1 MASSTYSARSR
12 RRRRSRPPV
21 LVSYA
26 PGNNQIRIVLVW
38 ALLVLVLMAIAG
50 RLAWLQI
57 AQGDALHNLAAQQR
71 LAAPIERQVRHPIVD
86 RQGNVIAVDRVV
98 YTLYAHPRLFNRPI
112 QDVATDLS
120 PLLETPVPTLVGQ
133 LSSQPTGIRVVD
145 GLPEET
151 VDHIRALRLDGLEL
165 IPQQQRFY
173 PQQELFAPI
182 VGFVNLDGQPQAG
195 LEIAYQDQLTLAPAI
210 DQPPSDRDDPSKPPA
225 PAIATE
231 VYGPPLEALTPA
243 AAVDPKA
250 IYGPEYPVAEAAS
263 ADEDADTTIAN
274 ARLTPWEEG
283 SVSLRLTLDSRLQRT
298 AQQELEAA
306 VKRHSAK
313 GGAVMVMDA
322 HSGEMLALA
331 SLPTYDP
338 NQYFKADLNDLR
350 NWAISDLYEPGST
363 FKPINIAIALE
374 AGIITPDEMVNDSGQ
389 MQFGEWKIR
398 NHDYDTVGG
407 RGPISVTDV
416 LKYSSNVGMVHIMQK
431 MPAANYFDWLQ
442 RLSLDSPTG
451 IDLPAEAAGQM
462 KDREQFVR
470 SRVEL
475 ATTAFGQGFSMTPI
489 KMLQLQAVLAN
500 GGKLVT
506 PHVVSG
512 MVTGDGRTLW
522 TPDRPAEKV
531 IFSPQTVQQVLT
543 MMEAV
548 VDSGTGSPAKLP
560 GYRIGG
566 KTGTAQKA
574 AAGVYGRGRIT
585 SFVAI
590 LPINAP
596 RYVVLAVIDEPQGEN
611 AYGST
616 VAAPLVKKITEALVV
631 LEGVPPTKSP

>member
-12 RRRRSRPPV
+12 RRRRSRPSVP
-21 LVSYA
+21 VSYA
-26 PGNNQIRIVLVW
+26 PGNNQVRIVLVW

-57 AQGDALHNLAAQQR
+57 AQGETLHDLAAQQR
-71 LAAPIERQVRHPIVD
+71 LAPPIERQVRHTIVD
-86 RQGNVIAVDRVV
+86 SQGNVIAVDRVV
-98 YTLYAHPRLFNRPI
+98 YTLYAHPRLFKLPI
-112 QDVATDLS
+112 QDVATALS
-120 PLLETPVPTLVGQ
+120 PLLETPVSTLVGQ
-133 LSSQPTGIRVVD
+133 LSRQPTGIRVVD

-165 IPQQQRFY
+165 DPQQQRFY
-173 PQQELFAPI
+173 PQQDLFAPI

-195 LEIAYQDQLTLAPAI
+195 LEIAYQDQLTLAPAV
-210 DQPPSDRDDPSKPPA
+210 DQPSRDLSAPSEAA
-225 PAIATE
+225 PVAAI
-231 VYGPPLEALTPA
+231 YGPPVEASTPNVS
-243 AAVDPKA
+243 VDPNA
-250 IYGPEYPVAEAAS
+250 VYGPEYPAAEDTS
-263 ADEDADTTIAN
+263 ADGDADTTTP
-274 ARLTPWEEG
+274 LTPWEEENLI
-283 SVSLRLTLDSRLQRT
+283 LRLTLDSRLQRT

-338 NQYFKADLNDLR
+338 NQYFKANLSDLR

-416 LKYSSNVGMVHIMQK
+416 LKYSSNVGMVRIMQK
-431 MPAANYFDWLQ
+431 MPAADYFDWLQ

-451 IDLPAEAAGQM
+451 IDLPAEAAGQI

-470 SRVEL
+470 SRVEP

-512 MVTGDGRTLW
+512 MVTGEGRTVW
-522 TPDRPAEKV
+522 TPDRPVGKA

-548 VDSGTGSPAKLP
+548 VDTGTGNPAKLP

-574 AAGVYGRGRIT
+574 VSGGYGRGRIT

-631 LEGVPPTKSP
+631 LEGVPPTKAP

>member
-12 RRRRSRPPV
+12 RRRRSRPSVP
-21 LVSYA
+21 VSYA
-26 PGNNQIRIVLVW
+26 PGNNQVRIVLVW

-57 AQGDALHNLAAQQR
+57 AQGEALHDLAAQQR
-71 LAAPIERQVRHPIVD
+71 LAPPIERQVRHTIVD
-86 RQGNVIAVDRVV
+86 SQGNVIAVDRVV
-98 YTLYAHPRLFNRPI
+98 YTLYAHPRLFKLPI
-112 QDVATDLS
+112 QDVATALS
-120 PLLETPVPTLVGQ
+120 PLLETPVSTLVGQ
-133 LSSQPTGIRVVD
+133 LSRQPTGIRVVD

-165 IPQQQRFY
+165 DPQQQRFY
-173 PQQELFAPI
+173 PQQDLFAPI

-195 LEIAYQDQLTLAPAI
+195 LEIAYQDQLTLAPAV
-210 DQPPSDRDDPSKPPA
+210 DQPSRDLSAPSEAA
-225 PAIATE
+225 PAAAI
-231 VYGPPLEALTPA
+231 YGPPVEASTPNVS
-243 AAVDPKA
+243 VDPNA
-250 IYGPEYPVAEAAS
+250 VYGPEYPAGEDTS
-263 ADEDADTTIAN
+263 ADGDADITTAP
-274 ARLTPWEEG
+274 LTPWEEENL
-283 SVSLRLTLDSRLQRT
+283 SLSLTLDSRLQRT

-338 NQYFKADLNDLR
+338 NQYFKANLSDLR

-416 LKYSSNVGMVHIMQK
+416 LKYSSNVGMVRIMQK
-431 MPAANYFDWLQ
+431 MPAADYFDWLQ
-442 RLSLDSPTG
+442 RLSLDKPTG
-451 IDLPAEAAGQM
+451 IDLPAEAAGQI

-470 SRVEL
+470 SRVEP

-512 MVTGDGRTLW
+512 MVTGEGRTVW
-522 TPDRPAEKV
+522 TPNRPVSKV

-548 VDSGTGSPAKLP
+548 VDTGTGNPAKLP

-574 AAGVYGRGRIT
+574 ASGGYGRGRIT

>member
-12 RRRRSRPPV
+12 RRRRSRPSVP
-21 LVSYA
+21 VSYA
-26 PGNNQIRIVLVW
+26 PGNNQVRIVLVW

-57 AQGDALHNLAAQQR
+57 AQGEALHGLAAQQR
-71 LAAPIERQVRHPIVD
+71 LAPPIERQVRHTIVD
-86 RQGNVIAVDRVV
+86 SQGNVIAVDRVV
-98 YTLYAHPRLFNRPI
+98 YTLYAHPRLFKLPI
-112 QDVATDLS
+112 QDVATALS
-120 PLLETPVPTLVGQ
+120 PLLETPVSTLVGQ
-133 LSSQPTGIRVVD
+133 LSRQPTGIRVVD

-165 IPQQQRFY
+165 DPQQQRFY
-173 PQQELFAPI
+173 PQQDLFAPI

-195 LEIAYQDQLTLAPAI
+195 LEIAYQDQLTLAPAV
-210 DQPPSDRDDPSKPPA
+210 DQPSRDLSAPSEAA
-225 PAIATE
+225 PAAAI
-231 VYGPPLEALTPA
+231 YGPPVEASTPNVS
-243 AAVDPKA
+243 VDPNA
-250 IYGPEYPVAEAAS
+250 VYGPEYPAGEDTS
-263 ADEDADTTIAN
+263 ADGDADTTTAP
-274 ARLTPWEEG
+274 LTPWEEENL
-283 SVSLRLTLDSRLQRT
+283 SLRLTLDSRLQRT

-338 NQYFKADLNDLR
+338 NQYFKANLSDLR

-416 LKYSSNVGMVHIMQK
+416 LKYSSNVGMVRIMQK
-431 MPAANYFDWLQ
+431 MPAADYFDWLQ
-442 RLSLDSPTG
+442 RLSLDKPTG
-451 IDLPAEAAGQM
+451 IDLPAEAAGQI

-470 SRVEL
+470 SRVEP

-512 MVTGDGRTLW
+512 MVTGEGRTVW
-522 TPDRPAEKV
+522 TPDRPVGKA

-548 VDSGTGSPAKLP
+548 VDTGTGNPAKLP

-574 AAGVYGRGRIT
+574 ASGGYGRGRIT

>member
-12 RRRRSRPPV
+12 RRRRSRPSVP
-21 LVSYA
+21 VSYA
-26 PGNNQIRIVLVW
+26 PGNNQVRIVLVW

-57 AQGDALHNLAAQQR
+57 AQGETLHDLAAQQR
-71 LAAPIERQVRHPIVD
+71 LAPPIERQVRHTIVD
-86 RQGNVIAVDRVV
+86 SQGNVIAVDRVV
-98 YTLYAHPRLFNRPI
+98 YTLYAHPRLFKLPI
-112 QDVATDLS
+112 QDVATALS
-120 PLLETPVPTLVGQ
+120 PLLETPVSTLVGQ
-133 LSSQPTGIRVVD
+133 LSRQPTGIRVVD

-165 IPQQQRFY
+165 DPQQQRFY
-173 PQQELFAPI
+173 PQQDLFAPI

-195 LEIAYQDQLTLAPAI
+195 LEIAYQDQLTLAPAV
-210 DQPPSDRDDPSKPPA
+210 DQPSRDLSAPSEAA
-225 PAIATE
+225 PAAAI
-231 VYGPPLEALTPA
+231 YGPPVEASTPNVS
-243 AAVDPKA
+243 VDPNA
-250 IYGPEYPVAEAAS
+250 VYGPEYPAAEDTS
-263 ADEDADTTIAN
+263 ADGDADTTTP
-274 ARLTPWEEG
+274 RTPWEEENLI
-283 SVSLRLTLDSRLQRT
+283 LRLTLDSRLQRT

-338 NQYFKADLNDLR
+338 NQYFKANLSDLR

-407 RGPISVTDV
+407 RGPSSVTDV
-416 LKYSSNVGMVHIMQK
+416 LKYSSNVGMVRIMQK
-431 MPAANYFDWLQ
+431 MPAADYFDWLQ

-451 IDLPAEAAGQM
+451 IDLPTEAAGQI

-470 SRVEL
+470 SRVEP

-512 MVTGDGRTLW
+512 MVTGEGRTVW
-522 TPDRPAEKV
+522 TPDRPVGKA

-548 VDSGTGSPAKLP
+548 VDTGTGNPAKLP

-574 AAGVYGRGRIT
+574 ASGGYGRGRIT

-631 LEGVPPTKSP
+631 LEGVPPTKAP

>member
-12 RRRRSRPPV
+12 RRRRRRPAVP
-21 LVSYA
+21 VSYA
-26 PGNNQIRIVLVW
+26 PGNNQVRIVLVW

-57 AQGDALHNLAAQQR
+57 AQGDTLQSLAAQQR
-71 LAAPIERQVRHPIVD
+71 LAHPIERQVRHTIVD
-86 RQGNVIAVDRVV
+86 SQGNIIAVDRVV
-98 YTLYAHPRLFNRPI
+98 YTLYAHPRLFKLPI
-112 QDVATDLS
+112 QDVATALS
-120 PLLETPVPTLVGQ
+120 PLLETPVSTLVSQ
-133 LSSQPTGIRVVD
+133 LSRQPTGIRVVD

-165 IPQQQRFY
+165 DPQQQRFY
-173 PQQELFAPI
+173 PQQDLFAPI

-195 LEIAYQDQLTLAPAI
+195 LEIAYQDQLTLAPAV
-210 DQPPSDRDDPSKPPA
+210 DQPSRDLSA
-225 PAIATE
+225 PAEVAPAATI
-231 VYGPPLEALTPA
+231 YGPPVEASTPNVS
-243 AAVDPKA
+243 VDPKA
-250 IYGPEYPVAEAAS
+250 VYGPEYPAAEDTS
-263 ADEDADTTIAN
+263 SDGDADTTTAP
-274 ARLTPWEEG
+274 LPPWEEENL
-283 SVSLRLTLDSRLQRT
+283 SLRLTLDSRLQRT

-338 NQYFKADLNDLR
+338 NQYFKANLSDLR

-407 RGPISVTDV
+407 RGPISITDV
-416 LKYSSNVGMVHIMQK
+416 LKYSSNVGMVRIMQK
-431 MPAANYFDWLQ
+431 MPAADYFDWLQ
-442 RLSLDSPTG
+442 RLSLDKPTG
-451 IDLPAEAAGQM
+451 IDLPAEAAGQI

-512 MVTGDGRTLW
+512 MVTGDGRTVW
-522 TPDRPAEKV
+522 TPDRPVSKA

-548 VDSGTGSPAKLP
+548 VDTGTGNPAKLP

-574 AAGVYGRGRIT
+574 ASGGYGRGRIT

-590 LPINAP
+590 LPVNAP

>member
-12 RRRRSRPPV
+12 RRRRSRPSVP
-21 LVSYA
+21 VSYA
-26 PGNNQIRIVLVW
+26 PGNNQVRIVLVW

-57 AQGDALHNLAAQQR
+57 AQGETLHDLAAQQR
-71 LAAPIERQVRHPIVD
+71 LAPPIERQVRHTIVD
-86 RQGNVIAVDRVV
+86 SQGNVIAVDRVV
-98 YTLYAHPRLFNRPI
+98 YTLYAHPRLFKLPI
-112 QDVATDLS
+112 QDVATALS
-120 PLLETPVPTLVGQ
+120 PLLETPVSTLVGQ
-133 LSSQPTGIRVVD
+133 LSRQPTGIRVVD

-165 IPQQQRFY
+165 DPQQQRFY
-173 PQQELFAPI
+173 PQQDLFAPI

-195 LEIAYQDQLTLAPAI
+195 LEIAYQDQLTLAPAV
-210 DQPPSDRDDPSKPPA
+210 DQPSRDLSAPSEAA
-225 PAIATE
+225 PVAAI
-231 VYGPPLEALTPA
+231 YGPPVEASTPNVS
-243 AAVDPKA
+243 VDPNA
-250 IYGPEYPVAEAAS
+250 VYGPEYPAAEDTS
-263 ADEDADTTIAN
+263 ADGDADTTTP
-274 ARLTPWEEG
+274 LTPWEKENL
-283 SVSLRLTLDSRLQRT
+283 SLRLTLDSRLQRT

-338 NQYFKADLNDLR
+338 NQYFKANLSDLR

-416 LKYSSNVGMVHIMQK
+416 LKYSSNVGMVRIMQK
-431 MPAANYFDWLQ
+431 MPAADYFDWLQ

-451 IDLPAEAAGQM
+451 IDLPAEAAGQI

-470 SRVEL
+470 SRVEP

-512 MVTGDGRTLW
+512 MVTGEGRTVW
-522 TPDRPAEKV
+522 TPDRPVGKA

-548 VDSGTGSPAKLP
+548 VDTGTGNPAKLP

-574 AAGVYGRGRIT
+574 ASGGYGRGRIT

-631 LEGVPPTKSP
+631 LEGVPPTKAP